1 MKYRI
6 AIGCFLFFQAIWAQ
20 NPISID
26 SITTYA
32 GRNYYTHPDS
42 AQYYLHKGIALAEAQ
57 GDFYKKGI
65 FLNKLITQK
74 TRIRD
79 YDSARYYFKYTK
91 TYLEQNQLE
100 TLFPDVHSEIA
111 ETYFYMERLDSALY
125 HFKISDTLYHR
136 LGDSIGVLIAKNNMA
151 NVYQIQ
157 GNYKEAIVNMLE
169 AAKNVDTTQY
179 LYIKV
184 EMYHNIAQLYR
195 QVHEPAKASQFATRS
210 LELALQNPNYPQD
223 LVTSYGIMAQLATD
237 RSDFGQAAHYIDLAK
252 QTIQVRG
259 LDIVNYKVL
268 GSEASLL
275 VAQGAFEKAI
285 PFIQDALTVG
295 AEQGLSDFEIFSLKK
310 DLALCFFK
318 LNRLQE
324 AQNLLLEL
332 LDSAQK
338 NGRVEDMAILYQQ
351 LSEVHELQ
359 GNTVAALSDFKK
371 YNQYKD
377 SVLGLQKQESINDA
391 IVRYETV
398 LKEKALFEARANLA
412 EKELEVERKNLLL
425 YGSLGLLLVLG
436 LIGYLIYNQQRL
448 KNRQLKREG
457 ELKTALARIETQN
470 RLQEQR
476 LRISRDLHDNIGAQL
491 TFVTSSVD
499 NLQYGLEGRNP
510 EISKKLS
517 SLSAFTTQTIYELRD
532 TIWAMNKEQISVE
545 DLQARISNF
554 MEKAGSVRDEVA
566 FGFEVSEGLSKELL
580 LPSVQGMNLYRIIQE
595 AVNNA
600 LKYAEASQ
608 IKVKLFVENN
618 HCVATITDDGK
629 GFDLAAIEQGNGL
642 NNMKKRARD
651 LGGDATITSE
661 KEKGTQVTVRF
672 PWHES
677 VL

>member
-338 NGRVEDMAILYQQ
+338 MEGSKTWPFCTNSFPKYMNCKAILWRPFQ
-351 LSEVHELQ
+351 
-359 GNTVAALSDFKK
+359 
-371 YNQYKD
+371 
-377 SVLGLQKQESINDA
+377 
-391 IVRYETV
+391 
-398 LKEKALFEARANLA
+398 
-412 EKELEVERKNLLL
+412 
-425 YGSLGLLLVLG
+425 
-436 LIGYLIYNQQRL
+436 
-448 KNRQLKREG
+448 
-457 ELKTALARIETQN
+457 
-470 RLQEQR
+470 
-476 LRISRDLHDNIGAQL
+476 
-491 TFVTSSVD
+491 
-499 NLQYGLEGRNP
+499 
-510 EISKKLS
+510 ISKNTTSTRIACWVCRNKKASMMPLCVMKPFSRKRPCWKPVPTWPKRSWRWSAKTCS
-517 SLSAFTTQTIYELRD
+517 ST
-532 TIWAMNKEQISVE
+532 
-545 DLQARISNF
+545 
-554 MEKAGSVRDEVA
+554 
-566 FGFEVSEGLSKELL
+566 
-580 LPSVQGMNLYRIIQE
+580 
-595 AVNNA
+595 AVWD
-600 LKYAEASQ
+600 
-608 IKVKLFVENN
+608 
-618 HCVATITDDGK
+618 CCWCWD
-629 GFDLAAIEQGNGL
+629 
-642 NNMKKRARD
+642 
-651 LGGDATITSE
+651 
-661 KEKGTQVTVRF
+661 
-672 PWHES
+672 
-677 VL
+677 